1 MGTHIHV
8 GTANRR
14 NALALLLLAL
24 AMLFNTAVPAMAQKN
39 MTGALKKKNLLGKG
53 SFSKA
58 AAVVTSVRTADTSAT
73 AQSGT
78 SRHSTARNP

>member
-53 SFSKA
+53 NLQGGRRRYGRQR
-58 AAVVTSVRTADTSAT
+58 AVSVF
-73 AQSGT
+73 
-78 SRHSTARNP
+78 

>member
-39 MTGALKKKNLLGKG
+39 MTGALKKKNLLG
-53 SFSKA
+53 
-58 AAVVTSVRTADTSAT
+58 
-73 AQSGT
+73 
-78 SRHSTARNP
+78 

>member
-24 AMLFNTAVPAMAQKN
+24 AMLFNTAVPAMA
-39 MTGALKKKNLLGKG
+39 
-53 SFSKA
+53 
-58 AAVVTSVRTADTSAT
+58 
-73 AQSGT
+73 
-78 SRHSTARNP
+78 

>member
-53 SFSKA
+53 NFSKA
-58 AAVVTSVRTADTSAT
+58 AAAVMVGSALY
-73 AQSGT
+73 QSFDK
-78 SRHSTARNP
+78 